1 MKSGTNGH
9 GHNGPAARSAA
20 QSRSDAQSRSGDLA
34 SLYPFLY
41 SRPDHPGADHPET
54 PDLEAVLTEVRRS
67 TVDKVHQIVALRR
80 EVLGRDSQRLA
91 ACASAMAASFA
102 TGGRLF
108 AIGNGGS
115 CTDAADLASLFLYP
129 GPGRRALPA
138 FALAGDI
145 AVLTALS
152 NDVSFDVVFARQIAA
167 FGRRGDVV
175 VGLSTSGNSAN
186 LVRAFDEASRRGLL
200 TVGLAGYE
208 GGAMAE
214 LGSIDHLFVVPSDSV
229 HRIQEA
235 QTTIYHT
242 LWELTLDE
250 LTSGSDIRHE
260 RATGGRSWSRG
271 S

>member
-1 MKSGTNGH
+1 MSPSMSPGING
-9 GHNGPAARSAA
+9 NGGNGSAAQAQA
-20 QSRSDAQSRSGDLA
+20 QSRSSDLA

-41 SRPDHPGADHPET
+41 AHPDHSGGDNPET
-54 PDLEAVLTEVRRS
+54 PDLEAVLAEVCRS

-80 EVLGRDSQRLA
+80 EVLSREGQRLA

-102 TGGRLF
+102 QGGRLF

-129 GPGRRALPA
+129 GPGRRAVPA
-138 FALAGDI
+138 FALTGDI
-145 AVLTALS
+145 PVLTALS
-152 NDVSFDVVFARQIAA
+152 NDVSFDVVFARQVAA

-175 VGLSTSGNSAN
+175 VGLSTSGNSTT
-186 LVRAFDEASRRGLL
+186 LVRAFDEAGRRGLL

-250 LTSGSDIRHE
+250 LAIEGRHPARESDR
-260 RATGGRSWSRG
+260 RSLVE
-271 S
+271 

>member
-1 MKSGTNGH
+1 MNPGINGH
-9 GHNGPAARSAA
+9 GHTGAPA
-20 QSRSDAQSRSGDLA
+20 RSDAESRSGDLA

-41 SRPDHPGADHPET
+41 SHPDHPGAENPET

-80 EVLGRDSQRLA
+80 KVLASDGQRLA
-91 ACASAMAASFA
+91 ACASAMATSFA

-115 CTDAADLASLFLYP
+115 CTDAADLASLFLHP
-129 GPGRRALPA
+129 GSGRQALPA
-138 FALAGDI
+138 FALTGDI

-167 FGRRGDVV
+167 FGRRDDVV
-175 VGLSTSGNSAN
+175 VGLSTSGNSTN
-186 LVRAFDEASRRGLL
+186 LVRAFEEAGRRGLL

-214 LGSIDHLFVVPSDSV
+214 LGSINHLFVVPSDSV

-250 LTSGSDIRHE
+250 LTSRRRHPE
-260 RATGGRSWSRG
+260 RESGRRSLVE
-271 S
+271 

>member
-1 MKSGTNGH
+1 MSL
-9 GHNGPAARSAA
+9 GHNGNSHPGSADWTA
-20 QSRSDAQSRSGDLA
+20 EQSQSADLT

-41 SRPDHPGADHPET
+41 SGAS
-54 PDLEAVLTEVRRS
+54 DLEAVLADVKRS
-67 TVDKVHQIVALRR
+67 TVEKVHQIVALRR
-80 EVLGRDSQRLA
+80 KVLAREHRRLA
-91 ACASAMAASFA
+91 ACASAMAAAFA
-102 TGGRLF
+102 SGGRLF

-115 CTDAADLASLFLYP
+115 CTDAADLASLFLHP

-138 FALAGDI
+138 FALTGDI

-175 VGLSTSGNSAN
+175 VGLSTSGNSTN
-186 LVRAFDEASRRGLL
+186 LVRAFSEAGRRGLL
-200 TVGLAGYE
+200 TVGVAGYE

-214 LGSIDHLFVVPSDSV
+214 LGSIDHLFVVPADSV

-242 LWELTLDE
+242 LWELTIDE
-250 LTSGSDIRHE
+250 LTTGRLDPARESDR
-260 RATGGRSWSRG
+260 RSLVE
-271 S
+271 

>member
-1 MKSGTNGH
+1 MSPGTNGS
-9 GHNGPAARSAA
+9 GITGSAA
-20 QSRSDAQSRSGDLA
+20 WSADQSRSDDLA
-34 SLYPFLY
+34 TLYPFLY
-41 SRPDHPGADHPET
+41 SHPENVGHDS
-54 PDLEAVLTEVRRS
+54 PAAGDLEAVLAEVRRS
-67 TVDKVHQIVALRR
+67 TVDKVHQIVALRQ
-80 EVLGRDSQRLA
+80 EVLAQESQRLA
-91 ACASAMAASFA
+91 ACASAMAASFVN
-102 TGGRLF
+102 GGRLF

-115 CTDAADLASLFLYP
+115 CTDAADLASLFLHP
-129 GPGRRALPA
+129 GPGWRALPA
-138 FALAGDI
+138 FALTGDI

-175 VGLSTSGNSAN
+175 VGLSTSGNSTN
-186 LVRAFDEASRRGLL
+186 LVRAFEEASRRGLL

-242 LWELTLDE
+242 LWELTLNE
-250 LTSGSDIRHE
+250 LTTGRRDPAQVE
-260 RATGGRSWSRG
+260 RREVARG
-271 S
+271 VGDHV

>member
-1 MKSGTNGH
+1 MSPTTNGH
-9 GHNGPAARSAA
+9 GSTGPAARSAA
-20 QSRSDAQSRSGDLA
+20 RSRSDDLA

-41 SRPDHPGADHPET
+41 SHPEDPGAENENLGTEGLGHS
-54 PDLEAVLTEVRRS
+54 DLEAVLTEVRRS
-67 TVDKVHQIVALRR
+67 TVDKAHQIVALRR
-80 EVLGRDSQRLA
+80 EVLARYSQRLA

-102 TGGRLF
+102 AGGRLF

-115 CTDAADLASLFLYP
+115 CTDAADLASLFLHP
-129 GPGRRALPA
+129 GSGRQALPA
-138 FALAGDI
+138 FALTGDI

-175 VGLSTSGNSAN
+175 VGLSTSGNSTN
-186 LVRAFDEASRRGLL
+186 LIRAFEEAGRRGLL

-214 LGSIDHLFVVPSDSV
+214 LGSIDYLFVVPSDSV

-250 LTSGSDIRHE
+250 LISRRRHPERESDR
-260 RATGGRSWSRG
+260 RSLVE
-271 S
+271 

>member
-1 MKSGTNGH
+1 MNPGTNGH
-9 GHNGPAARSAA
+9 EATGRAAQSAA

-41 SRPDHPGADHPET
+41 SHPDHPGADNPET

-91 ACASAMAASFA
+91 ACASAMASSFA

-186 LVRAFDEASRRGLL
+186 LVRAFDEAGRRGLL
-200 TVGLAGYE
+200 TVGLAGYD

-250 LTSGSDIRHE
+250 LTSRKRHPERESDR
-260 RATGGRSWSRG
+260 RSLVE
-271 S
+271 

>member
-1 MKSGTNGH
+1 MKPGANGH
-9 GHNGPAARSAA
+9 GHHGPEARSDA
-20 QSRSDAQSRSGDLA
+20 QSRADAQSRSGDLA

-41 SRPDHPGADHPET
+41 SHPDHPGADNPET

-80 EVLGRDSQRLA
+80 EVLSRDSQRLA

-175 VGLSTSGNSAN
+175 VGLSTSGNSTN
-186 LVRAFDEASRRGLL
+186 LVRAFDEAGRRGLL
-200 TVGLAGYE
+200 TIGLAGYD

-250 LTSGSDIRHE
+250 LTNGRRHPARESDR
-260 RATGGRSWSRG
+260 RSLVE
-271 S
+271 